1 MDSFDKL
8 GVIKND
14 SEFDELKLNTFTSQI
29 ESLKN
34 KGTWTKKEIVN
45 LFFEML
51 PEFEYEDKGKFLDS
65 KM

>member
-1 MDSFDKL
+1 
-8 GVIKND
+8 
-14 SEFDELKLNTFTSQI
+14 LNTFTSQI
-29 ESLKN
+29 ENLKN
-34 KGTWTKKEIVN
+34 KGSWTKKEIVN